1 MEAKGKTKT
10 ITRKG
15 YQKYKKFIKEK
26 QISKIIK
33 KGTLQESYNKW
44 TEEVG
49 DAIKQV
55 QITVRKKPMKD
66 IRELHKIRN
75 NNVLRNNVKSKQH
88 RGDSTI

>member
-1 MEAKGKTKT
+1 MEAKGKTKA

-44 TEEVG
+44 TEEVE

-55 QITVRKKPMKD
+55 QITVRKNPRKD
-66 IRELHKIRN
+66 IRELHKRRN
-75 NNVLRNNVKSKQH
+75 NNVLSNNVKSKQH
-88 RGDSTI
+88 GGDSTI